1 MEIAHNI
8 EQRSQDGNFSIIAED
23 MSIKYSSYLNELTS
37 INSYILKFKGRIP
50 EDVKEKILNYAIAVR
65 DYTIENGGQDVLSE
79 DGGGIPTTVRHVPK
93 IAEKAQN
100 LIDKL
105 S

>member
-1 MEIAHNI
+1 M
-8 EQRSQDGNFSIIAED
+8 
-23 MSIKYSSYLNELTS
+23 
-37 INSYILKFKGRIP
+37 
-50 EDVKEKILNYAIAVR
+50 NYAIAVR